1 MYIGFCLTK
10 KTINNNNNKKI
21 KGMSE
26 KHIVVQGATVKCK
39 FSVTPKTDILKVK
52 TQSKHY
58 ANDKEGSEKLIATTK
73 DIGQTLE
80 ANTFGKCKKQ
90 PMGSDYKPCQAVIT
104 EWKDFY
110 EKVTL
115 SNQGK
120 ILLEDSKATC
130 PIGGPD
136 CIEITKH
143 GQKAAVS
150 KQNVK
155 KANPVIHSQLN
166 PLVNMAELQETMEDG
181 DGICS

>member
-1 MYIGFCLTK
+1 
-10 KTINNNNNKKI
+10 
-21 KGMSE
+21 MSE

-39 FSVTPKTDILKVK
+39 FSVEPKTDVLKVK
-52 TQSKHY
+52 TQTKHY

-73 DIGQTLE
+73 DIGQTLG
-80 ANTFGKCKKQ
+80 ANTFGKCKMQ
-90 PMGSDYKPCQAVIT
+90 PLPFGQYKPCQAVIT
-104 EWKDFY
+104 EWSAFY

>member
-1 MYIGFCLTK
+1 
-10 KTINNNNNKKI
+10 
-21 KGMSE
+21 MSE

-39 FSVTPKTDILKVK
+39 FSVEPKTDILKVK
-52 TQSKHY
+52 TQTKHY

-80 ANTFGKCKKQ
+80 ANTFGKCKMQ
-90 PMGSDYKPCQAVIT
+90 PLPFGQYKPCQAVIT

-143 GQKAAVS
+143 GQKAEVS

-166 PLVNMAELQETMEDG
+166 PLVDMSEFKDTDEPYYK
-181 DGICS
+181 

>member
-1 MYIGFCLTK
+1 
-10 KTINNNNNKKI
+10 
-21 KGMSE
+21 MSE

-39 FSVTPKTDILKVK
+39 FSVEPKLDKLKVK

-58 ANDKEGSEKLIATTK
+58 ANDKDAADKLIATDN

-80 ANTFGKCKKQ
+80 KNTFGKCKMQ
-90 PMGSDYKPCQAVIT
+90 PNGSGDFLPCQAVIT
-104 EWKDFY
+104 KWSGFY

-136 CIEITKH
+136 CILIDNH
-143 GQKAAVS
+143 GQKAEVS
-150 KQNVK
+150 EQNVK
-155 KANPVIHSQLN
+155 KANPQVNSQIN
-166 PLVNMAELQETMEDG
+166 PLVDVTELYEIPHTD
-181 DGICS
+181 DGIIYN